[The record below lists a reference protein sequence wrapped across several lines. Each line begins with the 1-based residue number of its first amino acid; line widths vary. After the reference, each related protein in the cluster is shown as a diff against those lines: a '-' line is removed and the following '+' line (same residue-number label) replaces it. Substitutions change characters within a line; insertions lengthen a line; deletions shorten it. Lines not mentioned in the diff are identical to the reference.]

1 MSHFNN
7 VEKYKTYITGLLNIS
22 TDDKTTLQ
30 AILDDINNTEI
41 TIGILDVIRN
51 TAYNIEGMLSHLRI
65 SKSDSYRIYFKTQ
78 SILYIILNF
87 LSQNMHAKLELDE
100 SQPDISVKSISS
112 STHSVSDAHNDS
124 GSVLPDLG
132 GGRRKKTGSKKQSK
146 TGSKKKGS
154 KTGSKKKKSKRL
166 SKRRSKKKGSKK

>member
-7 VEKYKTYITGLLNIS
+7 VNDYRSYITYLLNNS

-41 TIGILDVIRN
+41 TDEYLNVIN
-51 TAYNIEGMLSHLRI
+51 NITTEVETSLPNLRT
-65 SKSDSYRIYFKTQ
+65 SKSYSYRIYYKTQ
-78 SILYIILNF
+78 AILYKIIDNLNNKRAANSNLNVDDISNNIDRF
-87 LSQNMHAKLELDE
+87 LS
-100 SQPDISVKSISS
+100 DISKQPADIY
-112 STHSVSDAHNDS
+112 
-124 GSVLPDLG
+124 
-132 GGRRKKTGSKKQSK
+132 GGRRKKA
-146 TGSKKKGS
+146 GSKKKGS